1 MQFNPN
7 SNEYLSKFEPKTWD
21 EIKEQ
26 PSHDNIWVKDPEKL
40 LKLEPMTGI
49 WSQLQEPSRQITL
62 MTGRGGME
70 LIQKAMKEMFE
81 KEREKFG
88 N

>member
-40 LKLEPMTGI
+40 LKLKIGI
-49 WSQLQEPSRQITL
+49 WSQVQEPSRQVTL
-62 MTGRGGME
+62 MTGRCGME
-70 LIQKAMKEMFE
+70 LFQKAMKEMFE

>member
-7 SNEYLSKFEPKTWD
+7 SNDYLSKFEPKTWD

-40 LKLEPMTGI
+40 LKP
-49 WSQLQEPSRQITL
+49 EPSRQITL

-70 LIQKAMKEMFE
+70 LFQKAMKEMFE
-81 KEREKFG
+81 KEQENFG